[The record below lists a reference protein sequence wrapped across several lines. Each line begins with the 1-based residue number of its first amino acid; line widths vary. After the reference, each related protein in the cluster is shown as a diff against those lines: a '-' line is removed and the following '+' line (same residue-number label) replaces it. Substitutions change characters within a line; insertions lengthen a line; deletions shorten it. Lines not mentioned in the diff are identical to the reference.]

1 MRKFSKLDKEHVTTY
16 FYKNHLDFN
25 IKNFK
30 SYKSV
35 KKEVNQV
42 VDYPADLKLVTKMF
56 NNKL

>member
-1 MRKFSKLDKEHVTTY
+1 MFHVDKI
-16 FYKNHLDFN
+16 FN

-30 SYKSV
+30 SYKYV